1 MTWSDPRRP
10 VHLCCRS
17 PDPAAVRAVISAH
30 RDLIAHDTLASS
42 ATLVDPLSE
51 GLPGTVGGGEEILV
65 HALRA

>member
-1 MTWSDPRRP
+1 M
-10 VHLCCRS
+10 
-17 PDPAAVRAVISAH
+17 ISAH
-30 RDLIAHDTLASS
+30 RDLIAHETLAIS